1 MHSFLQKVRPI
12 PKWYFFESL
21 RGGTRLCVYN
31 LKSLIVLQAN
41 LSAPLEEEEKAN
53 RFFFHIFRVFFLLGV
68 FSFNFPGKN
77 KELSFWGYFT
87 GCVCVYYGVFLLE
100 IISTKK
106 PYFEMA
112 GQLSFSSLN

>member
-1 MHSFLQKVRPI
+1 MCVQ
-12 PKWYFFESL
+12 FE
-21 RGGTRLCVYN
+21 R
-31 LKSLIVLQAN
+31 KSLIVLQAN
-41 LSAPLEEEEKAN
+41 LSDPLEEEKAN
-53 RFFFHIFRVFFLLGV
+53 RFFPYIPCFFLLGV

-77 KELSFWGYFT
+77 KDLSFWGYFT